1 MEGVRDRERREG
13 RLAPSGWTKEH
24 SCLEGA
30 NKEGLGDALSRH
42 GVAYGTEHTHSYIEG
57 CASKEKQLS
66 DSIYD
71 LENIVRAKMFVYS
84 KEIDK

>member
-42 GVAYGTEHTHSYIEG
+42 GVAYGTEHTHI
-57 CASKEKQLS
+57 
-66 DSIYD
+66 IYRRMRF
-71 LENIVRAKMFVYS
+71 ERKAI
-84 KEIDK
+84 I